1 MEKTLSPAARGIRFA
16 PSPTG
21 RLHVGNLRTAWV
33 SHLIAQSW
41 GEPWVVRFEDIDAP
55 RSVPGAREE
64 QLADM
69 AALRLIPDRILIQSE
84 ARERHWRTF
93 QRAIHEKRVYPC
105 TCSRK
110 EVREA
115 LERSGSAPHPTASPA
130 PRSTAPPATP
140 GAAAPTYSGH
150 CRAAR
155 SGDGY
160 GLPSL
165 AWRFAVAEDASGRS
179 DFIVGRSAIE
189 LDALGL
195 PANPDSFAPAYHWA
209 CAVDD
214 LDGGYRLLVRAADL
228 AEVLPQHRA
237 IMTWLALSEGRVP
250 QMPAV
255 FHTSLITQ
263 NDGHRLEKRT
273 QGATLTELA
282 QAGFGIDRILERF
295 NQSWDADCLRLLQAG
310 AGEFF
315 GEKKHTM
322 TLKELGLG

>member
-21 RLHVGNLRTAWV
+21 RLHIGNLRTAWV
-33 SHLIAQSW
+33 SHEFARAWS
-41 GEPWVVRFEDIDAP
+41 EPWVIRFEDIDAP

-69 AALRLIPDRILIQSE
+69 VALGLVPDQILIQSE
-84 ARERHWRTF
+84 ARERHWQTF
-93 QRAIHEKRVYPC
+93 VRAIGDQRVYPC

-115 LERSGSAPHPTASPA
+115 LERSGSAPHPHTLSGASVPA
-130 PRSTAPPATP
+130 
-140 GAAAPTYSGH
+140 YSGH
-150 CRAAR
+150 CRTSVPS
-155 SGDGY
+155 SGH

-165 AWRFAVAEDASGRS
+165 AWRFAVSEDPSGRS

-189 LDALGL
+189 LDARRM
-195 PANPDSFAPAYHWA
+195 PANLESFAPAYHWA

-214 LDGGYRLLVRAADL
+214 WDGNYRLLVRAADL

-237 IMTWLALSEGRVP
+237 IMAWLALSEGKEP

-255 FHTSLITQ
+255 FHTSLVTQ

-273 QGATLTELA
+273 KGATLDELA
-282 QAGFGIDRILERF
+282 QAGFGLERVRERF
-295 NQSWDADCLRLLQAG
+295 KKSWDADCLRFLKS
-310 AGEFF
+310 GEPGGIF
-315 GEKKHTM
+315 GEKKDTM